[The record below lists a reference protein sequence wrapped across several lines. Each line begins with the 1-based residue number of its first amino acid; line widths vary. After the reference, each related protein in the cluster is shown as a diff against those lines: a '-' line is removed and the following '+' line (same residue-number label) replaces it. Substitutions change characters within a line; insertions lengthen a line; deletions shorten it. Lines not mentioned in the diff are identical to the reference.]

1 MKIILIGYGKM
12 GKEID
17 RLASGRGWVVAKRL
31 DSKSPRLSQA
41 EIGDVD
47 IGFHFAKP
55 ETVLPTVDEWVRWNK
70 SLVIGTTGWQAE
82 LERVRTLVNRG
93 TAGVVYASNFSPG
106 VYLFL
111 KILQRA
117 GDLFDKFP
125 EYDASIHEIHHKG
138 KVDSPS
144 GTALAIGNLLLGR
157 IRRKKEI
164 LAGSPSER
172 IRGEQL
178 QIASTRA
185 GETVGTHSV
194 LFDSLADTIELTH
207 TAKNRTGFAL
217 GALLAAEW
225 VIGKRG
231 LFTMEEVL
239 EDIVR

>member
-17 RLASGRGWVVAKRL
+17 RLASERGWTVAKRL
-31 DSKSPRLSQA
+31 DSKSPRLSRA

-47 IGFHFAKP
+47 VGFHFAKP
-55 ETVLPTVDEWVRWNK
+55 ETVLPAVDEWTHSNK
-70 SLVIGTTGWQAE
+70 NLVIGTTGWQKE
-82 LERVRTLVNRG
+82 LERVRTMVNSG
-93 TAGVVYASNFSPG
+93 TAAIVYASNFSPG
-106 VYLFL
+106 VSLFL

-117 GDLFDKFP
+117 GDLFDRFP

-138 KVDSPS
+138 KIDSPS

-164 LAGSPSER
+164 LAGPPAGK

-185 GETVGTHSV
+185 GETAGTHAV
-194 LFDSLADTIELTH
+194 LFDSFADTIELTH
-207 TAKNRTGFAL
+207 TAKNRAGFAL

-225 VIGKRG
+225 IVGKRG
-231 LFTMEEVL
+231 LFTMEDVF